1 VKEENTMMLV
11 QFVAKALIGVN
22 ALAFSSTVGVISQ
35 LKMSI
40 W

>member
-1 VKEENTMMLV
+1 MMLV
-11 QFVAKALIGVN
+11 QFVAKALIGAN
-22 ALAFSSTVGVISQ
+22 ALAFLSTVGVIVQ

>member
-1 VKEENTMMLV
+1 MKEENTMMLT
-11 QFVAKALIGVN
+11 QFVAKALIGAN
-22 ALAFSSTVGVISQ
+22 ALAFLSTVGVISQ

>member
-11 QFVAKALIGVN
+11 QFVGKALIGAN
-22 ALAFSSTVGVISQ
+22 ALAFSSIVGVISQ